1 VQHVPNGTHLLGL
14 HLHVF
19 LDLRSVIV
27 HQLLALINRRICHG
41 VFLPDAV
48 QRASFRLQEWT
59 VALRPWTA
67 SMLEKLGNEHSGF
80 GALAAFFEETTSPL
94 KLLENSG
101 RESDQREEFI
111 HIQTSRQPKS

>member
-1 VQHVPNGTHLLGL
+1 MVRQAKNKKAAAAASLRVQHVPNGTHLLGF

-41 VFLPDAV
+41 VLLPDTV
-48 QRASFRLQEWT
+48 QRASFRVQEWT

-67 SMLEKLGNEHSGF
+67 SMLEIMST
-80 GALAAFFEETTSPL
+80 FEETTDDDSL
-94 KLLENSG
+94 
-101 RESDQREEFI
+101 
-111 HIQTSRQPKS
+111 